1 MNTWLQG
8 KRRGL
13 IVFLLIAVLV
23 AGGLGWVTSAA
34 LRLEA
39 DQVEARAKAEADA
52 TLRLAMWRLQSRL
65 APAFAREESR
75 PYNQYT
81 AISPPS
87 LLVTKEGR
95 TVPPGSV
102 LEPSPLLSADLP
114 DWMLL
119 HFQMDDKGVWASPQ
133 VLSESLRTRLADKL
147 VSASL
152 VNATPV
158 RARLLADLSCQVPL
172 ATVLLNDVRARST
185 LEAVK
190 DTALVSAQNLSDNSY
205 GMNGSAIAPN
215 SPAQAQ
221 NANGNDYANRV
232 GQQAR
237 VQRELSGNSI
247 VNDRNAL
254 GNLDRNGENWL
265 TPSSPKKSQG
275 VSVEINV
282 GSMVPVW
289 LPGGA
294 TDRLLLVRLVRVGSK
309 EICQGVVLD
318 VAKLQTLLADEVS
331 DLFPEARIVPV
342 RQEDEVNPDRVM
354 TALPLQLDP
363 GPSTL
368 AVADWQ
374 WTPLRVGLLLAWIA
388 ALAALLAVGLGG
400 WSLLDL
406 SERRIRFV
414 SAVTHELRTP
424 LTTLRL
430 YLDMLTGGMVK
441 EEAQRTEYLHT
452 LNAET
457 DRLNRLVANVLDF
470 SRLENQRPVLHKS
483 EIAVADMLEHTRA
496 TWQGRCDDAG
506 KELIIENFA
515 EKEDRFVSDKELVQQ
530 ILGNLIDNACKYS
543 RSAEDRRLWLRARNE
558 SGSRLIF
565 EVEDR
570 GPGVARQESRT
581 IFRPFRR
588 GGTADVTAGGVGLGL
603 ALASRWAGL
612 LGGRLSVGSGAQGLG
627 ACFRLELPRRQ

>member
-13 IVFLLIAVLV
+13 VVFLLITILV

-39 DQVEARAKAEADA
+39 GQAEARATAESDA
-52 TLRLAMWRLQSRL
+52 KLRLAMWRLQSRL

-75 PYNQYT
+75 PYNHYI
-81 AISPPS
+81 AISPPP
-87 LLVTKEGR
+87 LLVTKDGR

-119 HFQMDDKGVWASPQ
+119 HFQMDEKGVWASPQ
-133 VLSESLRTRLADKL
+133 VLSESLRKRLADKI

-152 VNATPV
+152 LNATPA
-158 RARLLADLSCQVPL
+158 RARLLADLPCQASSATGLL
-172 ATVLLNDVRARST
+172 ADVSQRST
-185 LEAVK
+185 MEAVK
-190 DTALVSAQNLSDNSY
+190 DTAMLLTQNSSDNN
-205 GMNGSAIAPN
+205 NGINIAPN
-215 SPAQAQ
+215 SAYSPSQSQ
-221 NANGNDYANRV
+221 SPIGNDYANRV

-237 VQRELSGNSI
+237 VQRELSGNTI
-247 VNDRNAL
+247 VNDRNATL

-265 TPSSPKKSQG
+265 TPSSTKKPQG
-275 VSVEINV
+275 VPVEVNV
-282 GSMVPVW
+282 GSLVSVW
-289 LPGGA
+289 LPSGA
-294 TDRLLLVRLVRVGSK
+294 NERLLLVRLVRIDLK
-309 EICQGVVLD
+309 EICQGIVLD
-318 VAKLQTLLADEVS
+318 VPKLQELLTNEVS
-331 DLFPEARIVPV
+331 DLFPEARILPV
-342 RQEDEVNPDRVM
+342 HENEEFNPDQVM

-363 GPSTL
+363 GPSVL
-368 AVADWQ
+368 AVAASP
-374 WTPLRVGLLLAWIA
+374 WTPLRIGLILAWTA

-441 EEAQRTEYLHT
+441 EESQRTEYLHT

-470 SRLENQRPVLHKS
+470 SRLENQRPQLHKS
-483 EIAVADMLEHTRA
+483 EITVADMLEGIRA
-496 TWQGRCDDAG
+496 TWQGRCHDAG
-506 KELIIENFA
+506 KELVIENITEMDA
-515 EKEDRFVSDKELVQQ
+515 RFVSDKELVQQ

-543 RSAEDRRLWLRARNE
+543 RSAEDRRLWLRARKE
-558 SGSRLIF
+558 SGQRLIL

-570 GPGVARQESRT
+570 GPGVTRQERST

-588 GGTADVTAGGVGLGL
+588 GGNADVTAGGVGLGL
-603 ALASRWAGL
+603 ALASRWTGL
-612 LGGRLSVGSGAQGLG
+612 LGGTLSVSSGAHDLG
-627 ACFRLELPRRQ
+627 ACFRLELPL